1 MLQDQI
7 KKSNEED
14 VSTHIEIA
22 KSYER
27 IIHVL
32 VLLSKITIIVSGL
45 LSFIATK
52 FDYWYISFSSGS
64 LNFLATSMIS
74 YSSFLSHEKIRI
86 NKSINRK
93 LQVMGISDQILISEN
108 DSDKSI

>member
-1 MLQDQI
+1 M
-7 KKSNEED
+7 
-14 VSTHIEIA
+14 VHI
-22 KSYER
+22 
-27 IIHVL
+27 L
-32 VLLSKITIIVSGL
+32 VLLSKITIIFSGL

-74 YSSFLSHEKIRI
+74 YSSYLSNEKIKI
-86 NKSINRK
+86 NNKK
-93 LQVMGISDQILISEN
+93 LITLGIADKILISEN